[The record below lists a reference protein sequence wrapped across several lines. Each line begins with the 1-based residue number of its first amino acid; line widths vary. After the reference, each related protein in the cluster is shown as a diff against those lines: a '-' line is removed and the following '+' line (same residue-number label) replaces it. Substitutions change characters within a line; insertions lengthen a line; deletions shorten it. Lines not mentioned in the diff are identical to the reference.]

1 MIHTLATAAMAITL
15 SHAPRKSEIPRLR
28 PRTGPPARWAI
39 HLVKRSTGK
48 TFPVPFNLSRVRLE
62 RLPLVAEKDVRS
74 YHWAT
79 HRLVLRKSTLRR
91 LKRIRRSLVGR
102 RFVVVV
108 GKNRLYAG
116 TIATPLWSKSS
127 RWEAP
132 PVTPDIEAVSTTAG
146 PVKNSSRRAGRSLI
160 RGRFI
165 VSEKGIEIR
174 HTQRKPGK
182 GHGRSLR
189 SIRVEDQYQR
199 AKLFS

>member
-1 MIHTLATAAMAITL
+1 MIHTLAAAAMAITL

-116 TIATPLWSKSS
+116 TIATPLWSKSMS
-127 RWEAP
+127 T
-132 PVTPDIEAVSTTAG
+132 PVILFARTGLVIQHGYPTDRYGRGPDPRSHSKVRSAF
-146 PVKNSSRRAGRSLI
+146 KRLRRI
-160 RGRFI
+160 R
-165 VSEKGIEIR
+165 
-174 HTQRKPGK
+174 
-182 GHGRSLR
+182 
-189 SIRVEDQYQR
+189 
-199 AKLFS
+199 